1 LPFKSLFDFSTL
13 ALISLSAIGALAAV
27 SMALPERGLADRL
40 AGTWPVP
47 R

>member
-1 LPFKSLFDFSTL
+1 VFLGGLV
-13 ALISLSAIGALAAV
+13 AV
-27 SMALPERGLADRL
+27 SLTLPNRGLADRL